1 MIPQR
6 QSSDLAAESFLVLR
20 TAFFGERA
28 EPQFY
33 QLRDK
38 RNTQDDPFDVYV
50 HQLLEERL
58 PADTKCLKAPGRNTA
73 KVALSAQLVG
83 MQQIGDSLPSAYFV
97 RSYIASEGV
106 SS

>member
-58 PADTKCLKAPGRNTA
+58 PADPVSPTCWNAADWGLASKCLFCT
-73 KVALSAQLVG
+73 LLHC
-83 MQQIGDSLPSAYFV
+83 
-97 RSYIASEGV
+97 
-106 SS
+106 

>member
-58 PADTKCLKAPGRNTA
+58 PANTKCLKAPGPLITPAFGHYASTA
-73 KVALSAQLVG
+73 MLWGA
-83 MQQIGDSLPSAYFV
+83 AYSV
-97 RSYIASEGV
+97 SGGSRAYRRRRSEKT
-106 SS
+106 